1 MLPRSPRVLRRAG
14 MSVLAGLL
22 IVASG
27 CGQAIPTPPATP
39 SPSPVP
45 PAASESPISS
55 PSTTPSSSPSPSQ
68 DSATVYREI
77 EAQVVAI
84 RGLQPTRSITPTILD
99 EAQLATYIKDQFAKD
114 NPPAQTAANERLLK
128 GLGLLPPDSSLADL
142 EISMLQGQ
150 VAGLYSPDD
159 RALYIVSKSGGLGP
173 VEQVTFAHEFT
184 HALQD
189 QHFDLTKFGVD
200 TVGQGDQSLARLSL
214 VEGDA
219 TTVMSV
225 WAQAHLTPEQ
235 LLQLAGQSL
244 DPAQLAAFGKLPPI
258 LRETLLFPYQEGLQF
273 VLGLQ
278 LAGGWKAVD
287 AAFAAPPNST
297 EQVIHP
303 EKFATHEKAAT
314 VELRSDLPAGLGEGW
329 KAALQDTLG
338 ELELRIW
345 LTEVARLPQA
355 TAAADAA
362 GWGGDR
368 VELLEGPAGKWAVV
382 LGSIWDTAADATE
395 FANGANAAV
404 NVGGLTASV
413 ADKSAS
419 TSVTV
424 LIASDSST
432 LIDLSR
438 VLGLVG
444 V

>member
-1 MLPRSPRVLRRAG
+1 

-27 CGQAIPTPPATP
+27 CGQAVPTPSAAP
-39 SPSPVP
+39 SPSAVS

-55 PSTTPSSSPSPSQ
+55 PSTIPSTSPTASQ
-68 DSATVYREI
+68 DTATIYREI

-84 RGLQPTRSITPTILD
+84 RGLQPTRSVTPTILD
-99 EAQLATYIKDQFAKD
+99 GAQLGTYIKDQFAKD
-114 NPPAQTAANERLLK
+114 NPPAQTAANESLLK

-159 RALYIVSKSGGLGP
+159 RALYVVSKTGGLGP
-173 VEQVTFAHEFT
+173 AEQVTFAHEFT

-225 WAQAHLTPEQ
+225 WAQAHLTSEQ

-244 DPAQLAAFGKLPPI
+244 DPAQLAAFGKLPAI
-258 LRETLLFPYQEGLQF
+258 LRETLLFPYEEGLQF

-278 LAGGWKAVD
+278 VAGGWKAVD

-303 EKFATHEKAAT
+303 EKFATHEEAAA
-314 VELRSDLPAGLGEGW
+314 VELRSDLAAGLGEGW
-329 KAALQDTLG
+329 KAALEDTLG

-382 LGSIWDTAADATE
+382 LDSVWDTAADATE
-395 FANGANAAV
+395 FADGANAAV
-404 NVGGLTASV
+404 NAGGLTASV
-413 ADKSAS
+413 AAKAGT

-438 VLGLVG
+438 LLGLVG